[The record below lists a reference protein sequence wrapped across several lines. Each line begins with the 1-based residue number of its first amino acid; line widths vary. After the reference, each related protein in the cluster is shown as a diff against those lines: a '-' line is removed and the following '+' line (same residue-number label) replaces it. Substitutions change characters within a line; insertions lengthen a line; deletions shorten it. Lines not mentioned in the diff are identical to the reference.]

1 MDRILVSTVVYRP
14 PETVF
19 PYLESFTDYPR
30 YADHLEAVSRRD
42 DGRQVRADGDVVDPT
57 DELVG
62 ARYDLQLSWWKLS
75 YTARSEI
82 VDVDEPTSLEWRLVK
97 DLDARGEW
105 RVEPEP
111 ESAPEHAKTASRVYF
126 DASYDPHSAN
136 EEAVS
141 LPRFVSMGWVIDKI
155 RPRLLSEAER
165 VVNRLVADV
174 EGEPR
179 SVEFDV
185 HEMP

>member
-1 MDRILVSTVVYRP
+1 MCI
-14 PETVF
+14 
-19 PYLESFTDYPR
+19 
-30 YADHLEAVSRRD
+30 RD
-42 DGRQVRADGDVVDPT
+42 
-57 DELVG
+57 
-62 ARYDLQLSWWKLS
+62 SS

-111 ESAPEHAKTASRVYF
+111 ESAPERAETASRVYF
-126 DASYDPHSAN
+126 DAVYDPHSAN
-136 EEAVS
+136 EDAVS

-165 VVNRLVADV
+165 VVTRLVADV
-174 EGEPR
+174 EGESRP
-179 SVEFDV
+179 VQLEV
-185 HEMP
+185 HETP